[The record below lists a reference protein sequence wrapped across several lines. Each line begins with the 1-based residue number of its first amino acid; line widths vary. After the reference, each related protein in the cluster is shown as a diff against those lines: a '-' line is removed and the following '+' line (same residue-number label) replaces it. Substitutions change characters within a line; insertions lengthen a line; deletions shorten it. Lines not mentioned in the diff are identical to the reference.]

1 VRSIGITSLG
11 SSTTQITS
19 VLRRSSS
26 QIRQRGPTARLKQTS
41 HWPTVSLTSRMESAR
56 ASASSSETLRM
67 WNASRCAVRCP
78 MPGRRASSVIRR
90 LTGAA
95 NRAIRLEA
103 G

>member
-1 VRSIGITSLG
+1 MTSLG
-11 SSTTQITS
+11 CSTTQIVAAS
-19 VLRRSSS
+19 RRSSW
-26 QIRQRGPTARLKQTS
+26 QMRQVASVARLKQIS

-95 NRAIRLEA
+95 NRGIRLEA